1 MANTYNYA
9 LGKDVKIFI
18 GGIPAAITE
27 EKLRWELSKFG
38 GLTST
43 FYMPDLNQ
51 GSSGWAFAT
60 YTDRDDGAAAV
71 EAIDGKLYFE
81 GLEEPCKA
89 QVVTT
94 RNPPDSLKATC
105 STHSG
110 PVMAAG
116 YWQQFT
122 NADGIPYY
130 YNMRTGQTQWRRPLE
145 MEHQVPVARP
155 VVGNTL
161 FGPPGSNLFVF
172 HLPAEW
178 DDADFVLNFQ
188 QFGTVL
194 SARVQRDSAGRNKGF
209 GFISYDNP
217 LSALNA
223 IKSMNGFNVAGKYLK
238 VQLKKG
244 EEHCVYPNTGGGP
257 SICGGRSESIRSNT
271 SAGKQ
276 YRRQL
281 QRDNRGKAEHT
292 PTK

>member
-1 MANTYNYA
+1 MANPYNYA
-9 LGKDVKIFI
+9 IGKDVKIFI

-27 EKLRWELSKFG
+27 EELRRELSKLG

-43 FYMPDLNQ
+43 FYMPDLNH

-60 YTDRDDGAAAV
+60 YTDRADGAAAV
-71 EAIDGKLYFE
+71 QAIDGKLYFE
-81 GLEEPCKA
+81 GCQEPCKA
-89 QVVTT
+89 QIVTS
-94 RNPPDSLKATC
+94 RNSPDYIKSTC
-105 STHSG
+105 NTHSG
-110 PVMAAG
+110 PVTASG

-122 NADGIPYY
+122 NSDGVPYY
-130 YNMRTGQTQWRRPLE
+130 YNMRTGQTQWRRPVE
-145 MEHQVPVARP
+145 MEHQVPAAKP

-178 DDADFVLNFQ
+178 DDADFILHFQ

-244 EEHCVYPNTGGGP
+244 EEHCAYPNTGGDASLNGV
-257 SICGGRSESIRSNT
+257 RSDSIRSNM
-271 SAGKQ
+271 SAGRQ
-276 YRRQL
+276 HRRPPYR
-281 QRDNRGKAEHT
+281 DPRGKGGTQAH
-292 PTK
+292 